1 MYGWVLSGNGTLLKG
16 GRFVNLA
23 SSELVSEAPEER
35 PDVVDLE
42 ERSWLARHRRGDS
55 SAFPALMAAYRRP
68 VYSYLVRSGVAEADR
83 DDVFQ
88 AIFLKIHA
96 AAGSYDPARPLA
108 PWLFTIA
115 ANSVRNHLR
124 DEGRRRAVGGA
135 QDFERPSGDH
145 GPRALAEIGE
155 TLAWL
160 EQALPRLPF
169 EQREVLLLGSV
180 GGLRLQDIA
189 AVLEIPLNTVKTLT
203 RRARVSL
210 AKSLA
215 EHGAGGA
222 P

>member
-1 MYGWVLSGNGTLLKG
+1 MSLEAEPVDTV
-16 GRFVNLA
+16 VNLD
-23 SSELVSEAPEER
+23 ER
-35 PDVVDLE
+35 N
-42 ERSWLARHRRGDS
+42 WLARHCRGDRD
-55 SAFPALMAAYRRP
+55 AFTELVNAYQAP
-68 VYSYLVRSGVAEADR
+68 VYGYLVRCGVRPANR

-88 AIFLKIHA
+88 EIFVKVHLA
-96 AAGSYDPARPLA
+96 AASYQPSRPLR